1 MDHPHLS
8 LCLPRCTDRAE
19 GIHKAGLQCGSQA
32 QFSVDSSAKGEMKRG
47 LRKSRGT
54 LDKGRKKLELTHHTS
69 CFSPY
74 LRLISF
80 TDKFLLRGGL
90 CPVVWPSALSVSIHG
105 IGGGRSWGKEYTFIE
120 PLLYAGEGA
129 RC

>member
-8 LCLPRCTDRAE
+8 LCLPRYTDRAE
-19 GIHKAGLQCGSQA
+19 GIHKADLQCGSQA

-69 CFSPY
+69 CFSSY

-80 TDKFLLRGGL
+80 TDKFLLRG
-90 CPVVWPSALSVSIHG
+90 SLSCSLAICSKCLNTWNRGREELGKG
-105 IGGGRSWGKEYTFIE
+105 IYI
-120 PLLYAGEGA
+120 Y
-129 RC
+129 